1 MGSLERRTRDRDRT
15 RRKILD
21 AAREMFVR
29 QGYEA
34 TTMRAIANEV
44 EYTPTALY
52 HHFENKDALLT
63 EISTLDFR
71 ALAAAFLRIG
81 RVADPLERL
90 SRIGEAYVE
99 FALSH
104 PMQYQLMFMTRRPPE
119 LADQSGV
126 ARGDPGEDAYA
137 FLRQTCAE
145 AIATGRLRS
154 EVTDPDML
162 AQMLWGAQHGIVSLR
177 IAKEHDH
184 WIPWR
189 DVRVTARAAGDAI
202 VRGLVR
208 APAD

>member
-1 MGSLERRTRDRDRT
+1 
-15 RRKILD
+15 
-21 AAREMFVR
+21 MFVR

-126 ARGDPGEDAYA
+126 AHGDPGEDAYA

-184 WIPWR
+184 WIPWH
-189 DVRVTARAAGDAI
+189 DVRATARAAGDAL

>member
-1 MGSLERRTRDRDRT
+1 
-15 RRKILD
+15 
-21 AAREMFVR
+21 MFVR

-90 SRIGEAYVE
+90 GRIGEAYVE

-104 PMQYQLMFMTRRPPE
+104 PMQYQLMFMTRRPP
-119 LADQSGV
+119 DRKS
-126 ARGDPGEDAYA
+126 
-137 FLRQTCAE
+137 T
-145 AIATGRLRS
+145 RLNSSHVS
-154 EVTDPDML
+154 E
-162 AQMLWGAQHGIVSLR
+162 HR
-177 IAKEHDH
+177 I
-184 WIPWR
+184 P
-189 DVRVTARAAGDAI
+189 
-202 VRGLVR
+202 
-208 APAD
+208 

>member
-1 MGSLERRTRDRDRT
+1 
-15 RRKILD
+15 
-21 AAREMFVR
+21 MFVR

-34 TTMRAIANEV
+34 TTMRAIAREV

-71 ALAAAFLRIG
+71 ALAAAFLSIG

-99 FALSH
+99 FAVSH

-119 LADQSGV
+119 LADKSGV

-145 AIATGRLRS
+145 AIATGRLRP
-154 EVTDPDML
+154 EVNDPDAL

-189 DVRVTARAAGDAI
+189 DVRATARAAGDAM
-202 VRGLVR
+202 VRGLL
-208 APAD
+208 PATAD

>member
-1 MGSLERRTRDRDRT
+1 MGSKERRERDREHT

-29 QGYEA
+29 LGYEA
-34 TTMRAIANEV
+34 TTMRAIAQEV

-52 HHFENKDALLT
+52 HHFENKEALLT
-63 EISTLDFR
+63 EISTVDFR

-90 SRIGEAYVE
+90 GKIGEAYVD
-99 FALSH
+99 FAVTH
-104 PMQYQLMFMTRRPPE
+104 PMQYQLMFMTPRPPE
-119 LADQSGV
+119 LADKSGV

-145 AIATGRLRS
+145 AIATGRLRP
-154 EVTDPDML
+154 EIDDPDTL
-162 AQMLWGAQHGIVSLR
+162 AQMLWGAQHGIVSLQ

-184 WIPWR
+184 WIAWR
-189 DVRVTARAAGDAI
+189 DVRTTARTAGDAL
-202 VRGLVR
+202 VRGLLRV
-208 APAD
+208 AAD

>member
-1 MGSLERRTRDRDRT
+1 MGSLERRARDREQT

-34 TTMRAIANEV
+34 TTMRAIAREI

-52 HHFENKDALLT
+52 HHFENKEALLT
-63 EISTLDFR
+63 EISTVDFR

-99 FALSH
+99 FARAH
-104 PMQYQLMFMTRRPPE
+104 PMQYQLMFMTPRPSK
-119 LADQSGV
+119 LAHKSGV
-126 ARGDPGEDAYA
+126 IRGDPSEDAYA
-137 FLRQTCAE
+137 FLRQSCAE
-145 AIATGRLRS
+145 AVATGKLRP
-154 EVTDPDML
+154 EIDDPDLL
-162 AQMLWGAQHGIVSLR
+162 AQMLWGAQHGIVSLQ
-177 IAKEHDH
+177 IAKEHDD
-184 WIPWR
+184 WIAWR
-189 DVRVTARAAGDAI
+189 DVRATARAAGGAMI
-202 VRGLVR
+202 RGLLR